1 MRYGPIIKSPA
12 KCHKD
17 DLWDQGISPVMKGW
31 ESWGWPRWSPEVPPS
46 LNYSGLLWSCQS
58 LCFFIKSDW
67 ERYFDTSFIKI
78 TDTLFLQWSGKQK
91 IKWSGGIGEGGT
103 KKPNQTIPGE
113 VVNSP
118 EAKTDLSTEMSS
130 GFSPLVVQVWDFF
143 WVHFFA
149 PTTKIN
155 LISGCSK
162 HRTLKSFSPPSYW

>member
-1 MRYGPIIKSPA
+1 MSPA

-46 LNYSGLLWSCQS
+46 LNYSGILWSCQS
-58 LCFFIKSDW
+58 LCFFIESDW

-91 IKWSGGIGEGGT
+91 IKWSGGIGAGGGT
-103 KKPNQTIPGE
+103 KKPNQTIPDE

-130 GFSPLVVQVWDFF
+130 GFSPFVVQVWDFF
-143 WVHFFA
+143 FELASFLQLPKVTLSQDAPNTGPSSHF
-149 PTTKIN
+149 PLLLTDNITTD
-155 LISGCSK
+155 
-162 HRTLKSFSPPSYW
+162 